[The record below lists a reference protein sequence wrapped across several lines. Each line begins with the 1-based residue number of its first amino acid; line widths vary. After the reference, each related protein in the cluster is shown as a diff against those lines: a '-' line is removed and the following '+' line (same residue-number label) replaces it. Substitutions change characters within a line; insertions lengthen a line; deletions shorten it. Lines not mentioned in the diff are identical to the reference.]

1 MEQYISLILN
11 LLLGG
16 GFITTLF
23 MLRTQKRQA
32 MASVRASEIDNL
44 DKVAKIWRES
54 LEAREKY
61 FEDEVGKLFS
71 RIKEMEA
78 TIQKLTRTNQ
88 QILKLLKEINHENL
102 EQKKEEASTLA
113 GNQA

>member
-1 MEQYISLILN
+1 MEYISLILN
-11 LLLGG
+11 ILFGG
-16 GFITTLF
+16 GFITTLL

-32 MASVRASEIDNL
+32 MAGVRANEIDNL
-44 DKVAKIWRES
+44 DRVAKIWRES

>member
-16 GFITTLF
+16 GFVTTLF

-32 MASVRASEIDNL
+32 MASVRSSEIDNL

>member
-1 MEQYISLILN
+1 MEYISLILN
-11 LLLGG
+11 ILFGG
-16 GFITTLF
+16 GFITTLL

-32 MASVRASEIDNL
+32 MAGVRASEIDNL